1 MLGQPVNAA
10 ALKFGLCY
18 SFPHLCT
25 LRSCSNSI
33 IGWEISWKSTAPASC
48 LITGDATGRME
59 RLNMTGSSVSSL
71 NSSQS
76 TQSVNSDVV
85 PWLDMKPTST
95 AFYSPG
101 TLSG

>member
-1 MLGQPVNAA
+1 
-10 ALKFGLCY
+10 
-18 SFPHLCT
+18 
-25 LRSCSNSI
+25 
-33 IGWEISWKSTAPASC
+33 
-48 LITGDATGRME
+48 
-59 RLNMTGSSVSSL
+59 MTGSSVSSL